1 MMQFKGF
8 KPEAMKKIQG
18 SLGFQGYAEEFDKYL
33 EDNPDK
39 KAMMDTYEQKAIEMA
54 KGGYVSKY
62 ATGGVSVKPK
72 TTGSG
77 ETVIAQSETGLPS
90 YINTDA
96 EGNTLPITD
105 MVAQQA
111 YQPALPTGTEVKAG
125 LNVVQDSQLL
135 DKDTGIGQ
143 VGTGVQTP
151 QATAGQADTST
162 IGYVR
167 PEDAN
172 VALGALGKTAVD
184 IESKRPIAVTSDVSK
199 QVEAQE
205 GKSTVGDLEAAQG
218 EMIKLQN
225 PMQREIQAGELV
237 SESANAQKAA
247 KFTEQIQAAEATPS
261 KKATVAGQLEG
272 LMSQFD
278 DGARPPWAA
287 GAIRAAEQQMLARGM
302 GASSMAGQAIIQAA
316 MEAALPIAQMDA
328 ATVAKFEQQ
337 NLSNKQQRAMLAAE
351 QRAKFMGQ
359 EFDQSFQAKVANAS
373 KIGEIA
379 NMNFTAEQQ
388 IALENSRAANTMEL
402 SNLNNKQAL
411 VLAEA
416 SALANMDLSNLSN
429 RQQAQVQNAK
439 MFLDMDMANLSNQQS
454 ANMFK
459 AQQRF
464 NAIFSDT
471 AQTNATRQFNAT
483 SKNQTDQFFAGL
495 DSQRLQF
502 NAAAKNATSQY
513 NAGQETA
520 VSQFNAEVRNQRD
533 QFNANNRLV
542 IDQGN
547 AQWRRQVATANTATI
562 NRVNE
567 LNASSLLGIS
577 NSNMNN
583 LWQHYSDNMEYAWKS
598 TDNERER
605 LTELA
610 LAQMQ
615 IEGDAAA
622 AEAYASADTASS
634 FGKLISNLFLSSFV
648 GGATTT

>member
-1 MMQFKGF
+1 
-8 KPEAMKKIQG
+8 MKKIQG

-39 KAMMDTYEQKAIEMA
+39 KAMMDMYEQKAIEMA

-316 MEAALPIAQMDA
+316 MEASLPIAQMDA

-648 GGATTT
+648 SGATTT

>member
-39 KAMMDTYEQKAIEMA
+39 KAMMDMYEQKAIEMA

-62 ATGGVSVKPK
+62 ATGGVSVKPE

-172 VALGALGKTAVD
+172 VALGAYGKRAVD

-247 KFTEQIQAAEATPS
+247 KFTKQIQAAEATPS

-316 MEAALPIAQMDA
+316 MEASLPIAQMDA
-328 ATVAKFEQQ
+328 ATLAKFEQQ

-520 VSQFNAEVRNQRD
+520 VSQFHAEVRNQRD

-622 AEAYASADTASS
+622 AEAYSTATTASS
-634 FGKLISNLFLSSFV
+634 FGKLISNLFMGGFV

>member
-39 KAMMDTYEQKAIEMA
+39 KAMMDMYEQKAIEMA

-62 ATGGVSVKPK
+62 ATGGVSVKPE

-225 PMQREIQAGELV
+225 PMQREIQDGEIIEGV
-237 SESANAQKAA
+237 ADAQKAA
-247 KFTEQIQAAEATPS
+247 KFTEQVQAAEATPS

-316 MEAALPIAQMDA
+316 MEASLPIAQMDA

-634 FGKLISNLFLSSFV
+634 FGKLISNLFLSGFV